1 MTQEMIDFTQ
11 YIIQD
16 SEDRNSVFVAM
27 KKKVVEVI
35 DRVLPGAKVEVYG
48 SYATGLCIPSSDL
61 DLVCCLRSK
70 NMSLRPSFRRLANE
84 LRREKWVKLIKP
96 IETASVPIIKVMSY
110 DEELPTD
117 ISFDAQESGVPPHRG
132 VSSVEMAKRYLAETP
147 KLRPLVL
154 IVKEFL
160 SEKGLN
166 NTYTGG
172 LGSYCRI
179 IMARTFLHMY
189 HTSPDNLL
197 PVKGAA
203 TATITRAATPT
214 PSGDDPLADIGK
226 AVLAFFKFYGTEFDY
241 ATMGIST
248 KRGGVFYHIGDIGYY
263 NGTAALV
270 IEDPFDPMSNIASG
284 VFSMWRVKAAFESA
298 YQALTK
304 DPTVPCPSLLMRI
317 IWKDE

>member
-1 MTQEMIDFTQ
+1 
-11 YIIQD
+11 
-16 SEDRNSVFVAM
+16 
-27 KKKVVEVI
+27 VI

-48 SYATGLCIPSSDL
+48 SYATNLCIPSSDL
-61 DLVCCLRSK
+61 DLVCCLRGK
-70 NMSLRPSFRRLANE
+70 DMSLRPSFRRLANE
-84 LRREKWVKLIKP
+84 LRHEEWVKFIKP
-96 IETASVPIIKVMSY
+96 IETASVPVIKVMSY
-110 DEELPTD
+110 DEDLPTD

-132 VSSVEMAKRYLAETP
+132 VISVEMAKRYLAETP
-147 KLRPLVL
+147 KLRHLVL
-154 IVKEFL
+154 IVKQYL

-172 LGSYCRI
+172 LGSYCLI

-197 PVKGAA
+197 PFRNSGSSTTTTT
-203 TATITRAATPT
+203 TATPKTTTATDTTVKT
-214 PSGDDPLADIGK
+214 PSTEIDRSKQLDDLGK
-226 AVLAFFKFYGTEFDY
+226 AVLTFFKFYGTEFDY
-241 ATMGIST
+241 STMGIST
-248 KRGGVFYHIGDIGYY
+248 KRDGVFYRIGDIGYY

-298 YQALTK
+298 YQALTEN
-304 DPTVPCPSLLMRI
+304 PTVPCRSLLSRI

>member
-1 MTQEMIDFTQ
+1 
-11 YIIQD
+11 
-16 SEDRNSVFVAM
+16 
-27 KKKVVEVI
+27 VEVI

-61 DLVCCLRSK
+61 DLVCCLRGK
-70 NMSLRPSFRRLANE
+70 DMSLRPSFRRLANE
-84 LRREKWVKLIKP
+84 LRHEKWVKLIKP
-96 IETASVPIIKVMSY
+96 IETASVPVIKVMSIE
-110 DEELPTD
+110 EELPTD

-132 VSSVEMAKRYLAETP
+132 VISVEMAKRYLAETP

-172 LGSYCRI
+172 LGSYCLI

-197 PVKGAA
+197 PFRTSGSSTTSTSTTAAA
-203 TATITRAATPT
+203 TATAR
-214 PSGDDPLADIGK
+214 SSSSDNQLEDIGK

-241 ATMGIST
+241 STMGIST
-248 KRGGVFYHIGDIGYY
+248 KRGGVFYRIGDIGYY

-298 YQALTK
+298 YQALTEN
-304 DPTVPCPSLLMRI
+304 PTIPCPSLLMRI
-317 IWKDE
+317 IWKDEETL